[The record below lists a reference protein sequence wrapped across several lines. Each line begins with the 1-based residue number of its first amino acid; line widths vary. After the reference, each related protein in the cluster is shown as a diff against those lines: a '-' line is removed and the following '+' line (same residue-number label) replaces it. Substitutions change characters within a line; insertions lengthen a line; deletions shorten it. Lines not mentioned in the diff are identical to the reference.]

1 MAQEDECRRLTET
14 INHWNANR
22 LDLFEISP
30 PNLDLDYHGVMR
42 FYFQDKLSGNFATK
56 CIRVASTATTHD
68 VIETLAEK
76 FRPDIRMLTAPRYS
90 LYEVHSNGE
99 ERRLDLNEKPLIVQ
113 LNWTKDDREGRF
125 VLKNENDVAPMKKP
139 ASNGASRP
147 EKEGVIHNFRRSL
160 SKKDRDKEKK
170 RREREASLHEEDVES
185 ISDSM
190 LEGSMTGS
198 KLAEE
203 VYKEMPET
211 SFTRTISNPDAVMKR
226 RRQQR
231 MEKRM
236 QDFHGEDGRPVSGG
250 MLRIFAD
257 SLRPSGPTLA
267 ARLAPSDTADVIV
280 REMLDKYELEDED
293 PRNYCLAQ
301 VVLPPGA
308 DAMDEASRRTG
319 VATPLS
325 DDDCPLQILA
335 GWSVEHGT
343 LVFQLR
349 RRGEA
354 GTNEPQR
361 GRLDAEDPM
370 GTQQDSN
377 VCRSS
382 RENLALSQPGDRSP
396 YLVELNPDGTDSRD
410 KPKVYRLKQNV
421 TEVGS
426 EPKSPQSIQ
435 LLGAGVL
442 PQHCVLTNMDGVVT
456 VTPSSIQAET
466 LVDGR
471 RLSETSLLRSGAAL
485 RFGNAQIFKFVDPV
499 QDLQRLGGLE
509 GPQSVRRPSLSG
521 SSALQETTFDLDG
534 DVRSN
539 TTRPGT
545 EAERVGHKRQASES
559 SLRFII
565 PSDRPDRQKREQRVV
580 KPPGIAMELPA
591 SLELTDGVEEAILAS
606 IIHYT
611 NSSTVHFKLSP
622 TYSLYLASRWVLA
635 GPVQPEPGR
644 AERARRTGMLVSR
657 MAATM
662 ETVVQEAMRLE
673 KETNSTAGSL
683 AFWMAN
689 ASELLNFMRQDRN
702 LGPLTPDS
710 QDALA
715 NTVQVAFRHLV
726 DTLQA
731 DIAKCMPDFLVLPE
745 DARQQNP
752 TIGSVLHMLSGAMAL
767 LRRCRVNAAL
777 TIQLF
782 SQLFHFINMWLFN
795 RLVRGGNRG
804 LCSHFWGQRLRHQLE
819 HVEAWAEKQ
828 GLELAADCH
837 LSRLIQA
844 TTLLTMDKYIMKD
857 VPIISNT
864 CFKLNSLQ
872 LRALLENY
880 QPAPNEP
887 PVPQAVIDS
896 VVAVAERTADELTH
910 SDEREVQLEEDPDLQ
925 LPFLLP
931 EDGYSC
937 DIVRGIPNGLQEF
950 LNPLCQ
956 RGLCRLVPQPRAPGT
971 WMVFFE
977 GMDLESL
984 YTHQDMV
991 SPSRD
996 KPEVVTVTLRKQNG
1010 LGLSIVA
1017 ARGSGEDKMGIYVKS
1032 VVKGGSADRDGR
1044 LAAGDQLL
1052 CVDGNSL
1059 VGLSQERA
1067 AELMTRTGSVV
1078 TLEVAKQGAI
1088 YHGLATLLHQGS
1100 PSLQRAAVADRRGS
1114 GKLRPKSDGFA
1125 LSRHGNGPDG
1135 NSKDGKENYITE
1147 NSSSGIW
1154 HTMEQRRPSTEDWL
1168 VKNRT
1173 DHRSTPNVAAAPPIA
1188 NLRPGAPT
1196 SKIQSVSTGDLKA
1209 QNAHLASS
1217 IEAFPIP
1224 TSAYPREYNT
1234 LPPARAPDPSE
1245 QLRFTQ
1251 PVDRSG
1257 SSPMQRVAYSEEELW
1272 KERRGSHEVLSSHE
1286 SLPRELDRHNS
1297 PLHPHRVSPAASSSS
1312 SSELLVQPSRTGP
1325 GRWHPPG
1332 PTPAMLVAVSQP
1344 MRAESRISPTPPLPP
1359 PPPPT
1364 YVPTLESYDDTLPPP
1379 PPPAPQG
1386 TNAYNTMPLPLPPTN
1401 RGAQRGY
1408 ETLPTVPPVPGSD
1421 HRDEQQHWYEREKAQ
1436 LEEERKHKQLEL
1448 ERREESLQSRQS
1460 AATFVVERDSN
1471 LQQHSKEAVPSQKKV
1486 QTTIR
1491 ELRPQQQP
1499 HTVDRRD
1506 LLFVVPPNE
1515 VKHEQVDPL
1524 SPSPWKRDE
1533 KEKREKLQQQE
1544 LLGMLERE
1552 IWELKNKTERSV
1564 QEGDRLRKLLLEREF
1579 QRRLQETRRH
1589 GDDDDD
1595 YDDEEEDDDWVP
1607 DPKWQ
1612 QRQRKEDNQHR
1623 LQLQEEERARQQKQA
1638 EDRVRQQQ
1646 EAEDRVRQQQEAE
1659 DRVRQQRE
1667 AEDRVRQ
1674 QREAEDRVRQ
1684 QREAEDRVRQQREAE
1699 DRVRQQR
1706 EAEDRSRQQ
1715 QEAEQRARQQQ
1726 EAEQRARQQQEAEQ
1740 RARLQREAEERAQQ
1754 QREVEDR
1761 AHQQREAEDR
1771 ARRFEEQRQREGDY
1785 NAHMETER
1793 RRQQNVVDHQLMGAD
1808 LGNKHVAPPGRD
1820 KQLPPTPPQRNSMP
1834 SKPPDSVYT
1843 ATMIRCGEGD
1853 ERDVGMSMTHALRP
1867 PVARLPRPLSD
1878 GYALATATPYRPPA
1892 SASSLA
1898 NLMQHGSPLTF
1909 VSPGNST
1916 GMNSYSSGNTP
1927 GVIGSQEVYR
1937 DPRDRLLDQ
1946 QKGPERVVGPEKL
1959 TFRERQR
1966 LFSEGKDVSSKM
1978 KTSRKLMELEQEL
1991 GNQ

>member
-1 MAQEDECRRLTET
+1 MSGEDECRRLTET

-30 PNLDLDYHGVMR
+30 PNSDLDYHGVMR

-68 VIETLAEK
+68 VIEPLAEK

-99 ERRLDLNEKPLIVQ
+99 ERRLGLNEKPLIVQ

-125 VLKNENDVAPMKKP
+125 VLKNENDVTPVKKP

-160 SKKDRDKEKK
+160 SKKDKDKEKR
-170 RREREASLHEEDVES
+170 RREREASLQEEDVES
-185 ISDSM
+185 ISDS
-190 LEGSMTGS
+190 LSMTGS

-236 QDFHGEDGRPVSGG
+236 QDFHGEDGRLVSGG

-308 DAMDEASRRTG
+308 DAMDEASRRSG

-335 GWSVEHGT
+335 GWSVEHGQYHLMSQKLARSRNPHRT
-343 LVFQLR
+343 SRYCHMKGGHVVGGGGYNSTCYYHNGHVRPIVFLVSY
-349 RRGEA
+349 
-354 GTNEPQR
+354 PI
-361 GRLDAEDPM
+361 
-370 GTQQDSN
+370 
-377 VCRSS
+377 V
-382 RENLALSQPGDRSP
+382 
-396 YLVELNPDGTDSRD
+396 PDFIF
-410 KPKVYRLKQNV
+410 L
-421 TEVGS
+421 
-426 EPKSPQSIQ
+426 SIQ
-435 LLGAGVL
+435 LLGSGVL

-485 RFGNAQIFKFVDPV
+485 RFGNAQMFKFVDPV

-509 GPQSVRRPSLSG
+509 GPQSVRRPRL
-521 SSALQETTFDLDG
+521 ETTFDLDG
-534 DVRSN
+534 DVRSS
-539 TTRPGT
+539 TARLGT
-545 EAERVGHKRQASES
+545 VHPRSPMFVRNL
-559 SLRFII
+559 SLCR
-565 PSDRPDRQKREQRVV
+565 
-580 KPPGIAMELPA
+580 A
-591 SLELTDGVEEAILAS
+591 VEEAIIAS

-622 TYSLYLASRWVLA
+622 TYSLYLASRWVLT

-644 AERARRTGMLVSR
+644 TERARRTGMLVSR

-662 ETVVQEAMRLE
+662 ETVVQVSP
-673 KETNSTAGSL
+673 NCTAGSL

-702 LGPLTPDS
+702 LGPLTLES

-731 DIAKCMPDFLVLPE
+731 DIAKCMPDFLVPHE
-745 DARQQNP
+745 DARQQNH
-752 TIGSVLHMLSGAMAL
+752 TISDVLHMLSGAMAL

-795 RLVRGGNRG
+795 RLVRGGNHG
-804 LCSHFWGQRLRHQLE
+804 LCSHFWGQRLRNQLQ

-887 PVPQAVIDS
+887 PVPQVLMIDS
-896 VVAVAERTADELTH
+896 VVVVAESTADELTH
-910 SDEREVQLEEDPDLQ
+910 SDEREVRLEEDPDLQ

-1032 VVKGGSADRDGR
+1032 VVKGGAADRDGR

-1100 PSLQRAAVADRRGS
+1100 PSLQRDRRGS

-1125 LSRHGNGPDG
+1125 LSRHGNGPDS
-1135 NSKDGKENYITE
+1135 NSKDGKENYTAE
-1147 NSSSGIW
+1147 NSSSGRW

-1173 DHRSTPNVAAAPPIA
+1173 DHRSTPNVA
-1188 NLRPGAPT
+1188 GM
-1196 SKIQSVSTGDLKA
+1196 
-1209 QNAHLASS
+1209 NAHLTSS

-1251 PVDRSG
+1251 AVDRSG
-1257 SSPMQRVAYSEEELW
+1257 NGPMQRVAYSEEELW
-1272 KERRGSHEVLSSHE
+1272 KERHGSREVLSSHE
-1286 SLPRELDRHNS
+1286 SLPRELDRRNS
-1297 PLHPHRVSPAASSSS
+1297 PLETRRISPAASSSS
-1312 SSELLVQPSRTGP
+1312 SSERLVQPSRTGP
-1325 GRWHPPG
+1325 GRWHPP
-1332 PTPAMLVAVSQP
+1332 
-1344 MRAESRISPTPPLPP
+1344 
-1359 PPPPT
+1359 
-1364 YVPTLESYDDTLPPP
+1364 ESYDDTLPPP

-1386 TNAYNTMPLPLPPTN
+1386 TTVYNTMPLPSPPAN
-1401 RGAQRGY
+1401 SRAQRGY
-1408 ETLPTVPPVPGSD
+1408 ETLPAVPPVTGSD
-1421 HRDEQQHWYEREKAQ
+1421 NRNEQQHWYEREKAR

-1448 ERREESLQSRQS
+1448 GRREESLQSRQS
-1460 AATFVVERDSN
+1460 GAGFAEKDSN
-1471 LQQHSKEAVPSQKKV
+1471 LQQHSKEPVPSHKKV

-1506 LLFVVPPNE
+1506 LLFVLPPNE
-1515 VKHEQVDPL
+1515 AKHEQVDPL

-1552 IWELKNKTERSV
+1552 IWELQSKTERSAE
-1564 QEGDRLRKLLLEREF
+1564 EGDRLRKLLLEREF
-1579 QRRLQETRRH
+1579 QRRLQETRSRV
-1589 GDDDDD
+1589 DDDDD
-1595 YDDEEEDDDWVP
+1595 YDDEEDDDG
-1607 DPKWQ
+1607 D
-1612 QRQRKEDNQHR
+1612 
-1623 LQLQEEERARQQKQA
+1623 RA
-1638 EDRVRQQQ
+1638 
-1646 EAEDRVRQQQEAE
+1646 
-1659 DRVRQQRE
+1659 RQQRE
-1667 AEDRVRQ
+1667 AEDRARQ
-1674 QREAEDRVRQ
+1674 QREAEDRARQ
-1684 QREAEDRVRQQREAE
+1684 QREAEDRARQQREAE
-1699 DRVRQQR
+1699 DRARQQR
-1706 EAEDRSRQQ
+1706 EAEDRARQQ
-1715 QEAEQRARQQQ
+1715 REAEDRARQQQ
-1726 EAEQRARQQQEAEQ
+1726 ESEQ
-1740 RARLQREAEERAQQ
+1740 RARLQREAEERAQLQREAEDRVQQQREAEDRACQHQEAEDRARQ

-1761 AHQQREAEDR
+1761 ARQQREAED
-1771 ARRFEEQRQREGDY
+1771 
-1785 NAHMETER
+1785 
-1793 RRQQNVVDHQLMGAD
+1793 L
-1808 LGNKHVAPPGRD
+1808 
-1820 KQLPPTPPQRNSMP
+1820 
-1834 SKPPDSVYT
+1834 
-1843 ATMIRCGEGD
+1843 
-1853 ERDVGMSMTHALRP
+1853 
-1867 PVARLPRPLSD
+1867 
-1878 GYALATATPYRPPA
+1878 
-1892 SASSLA
+1892 
-1898 NLMQHGSPLTF
+1898 
-1909 VSPGNST
+1909 
-1916 GMNSYSSGNTP
+1916 
-1927 GVIGSQEVYR
+1927 
-1937 DPRDRLLDQ
+1937 
-1946 QKGPERVVGPEKL
+1946 VGPEKL

-1978 KTSRKLMELEQEL
+1978 KTSRRLMELEQEL
-1991 GNQ
+1991 GNK